1 MTATTIHLAGQLLTA
16 DEDTATLS
24 YRLLPY
30 GEAGRTSVGTVTA
43 AAGSI
48 TLPEDPTTLV
58 LNEEHD
64 AHRPIGR
71 FTSVAEEAA
80 GLNATVRVAD
90 TTAGRDAL
98 TLARDGLR
106 AGISVEIA
114 DPVIRDGKL
123 TAGRLTGAGLV
134 VTPAFPSAQL
144 AAADTAPEP
153 APVSTTT
160 KEPAMPENTAPAPAL
175 EGEVTIP
182 NAAPLH
188 GAAPRADLGALT
200 FSALA
205 DGEPSKLTAAL
216 TDLVTTD
223 DAGKL
228 YIKDQEI
235 GELWEARKIARPI
248 INAIGVKPLN
258 SLTVVGQRKTRGFVV
273 ADWAGNKTEIPSSKF
288 QTSRETWQASAK
300 AAAVDVALELIEFG
314 SADVM
319 ADLWGQAMDS
329 YLEQTEAEV
338 VADALASATVLPSVP
353 DIITGVSRSAQAFA
367 TMGANMDIIAV
378 APDVYAPLL
387 SMPSA
392 DAPWWFQKSANLD
405 INNSRFD
412 GPGITF
418 AVSSE
423 VPAGQAMILDKRAID
438 YRESKDIKLRA
449 VNVALGGYDLAF
461 IKFNAQKVTDPSAV
475 VTFPVGTEPAA

>member
-1 MTATTIHLAGQLLTA
+1 MTATIRLAGQLLTA
-16 DEDTATLS
+16 DEDTSSLS

-43 AAGSI
+43 SAGAI
-48 TLPEDPTTLV
+48 ALPEDPTTLV

-64 AHRPIGR
+64 SLRPIGR
-71 FTSVAEEAA
+71 FASVSEDTT
-80 GLNATVRVAD
+80 GLVATVRVAD

-144 AAADTAPEP
+144 VAADTGDTTP
-153 APVSTTT
+153 APTP
-160 KEPAMPENTAPAPAL
+160 KETAMPENTAPAL

-188 GAAPRADLGALT
+188 GSAPRADLGALT
-200 FSALA
+200 FGALA

-216 TDLVTTD
+216 VDLVTTD

-235 GELWEARKIARPI
+235 GELWEARKIARPVV
-248 INAIGVKPLN
+248 NAIGVKPLN

-288 QTSRETWQASAK
+288 STSRETWQAKAK

-314 SADVM
+314 SGDVM
-319 ADLWGQAMDS
+319 ADLWTQAMDS

-338 VADALASATVLPSVP
+338 IADALAGATVLPQVP
-353 DIITGVSRSAQAFA
+353 DIISGVSRSAQAFA
-367 TMGANMDIIAV
+367 TMGANMDVIVV

-392 DAPWWFQKSANLD
+392 DAPWWFQNSANLD
-405 INNSRFD
+405 INSSRFN
-412 GPGITF
+412 GPGINF
-418 AVSSE
+418 AVSAE
-423 VPAGQAMILDKRAID
+423 VPAGSAMILDKRAID

-461 IKFNAQKVTDPSAV
+461 IKFNAIKVTDPAAV
-475 VTFPVGTEPAA
+475 VTFPVGTTPEV

>member
-1 MTATTIHLAGQLLTA
+1 MTTTTIHLAGQLLTA
-16 DEDTATLS
+16 DEDTSSLS
-24 YRLLPY
+24 YLLLPY

-43 AAGSI
+43 SAGSI
-48 TLPEDPTTLV
+48 TLPEDATTLV

-64 AHRPIGR
+64 AKRPIGR
-71 FTSVAEEAA
+71 FASIAEYAA
-80 GLNATVRVAD
+80 GLTATVRVAD

-114 DPVIRDGKL
+114 DPVIRDGQL
-123 TAGRLTGAGLV
+123 TAGRLSGAGLV

-144 AAADTAPEP
+144 VAADTGD
-153 APVSTTT
+153 TTT
-160 KEPAMPENTAPAPAL
+160 PTPKDTAMPENTTTPPVL
-175 EGEVTIP
+175 DGEVTIP

-188 GAAPRADLGALT
+188 GSAPRADLGALT
-200 FSALA
+200 FGALA

-216 TDLVTTD
+216 VDMVTTD

-235 GELWEARKIARPI
+235 GELWEARKVARPI
-248 INAIGVKPLN
+248 INAIGVKPLT

-288 QTSRETWQASAK
+288 TTTRETWQASAK
-300 AAAVDVALELIEFG
+300 AAGVDVALELVEFG

-319 ADLWGQAMDS
+319 ADLWEQAMDS

-392 DAPWWFQKSANLD
+392 DAPWWFQNSANLD
-405 INNSRFD
+405 ITNSRFN
-412 GPGITF
+412 GPGVTF

-423 VPAGQAMILDKRAID
+423 IPSGQAMILDKRAID

-461 IKFNAQKVTDPSAV
+461 IKFNAQKVTDPNAV
-475 VTFPVGTEPAA
+475 VTFPVGPVV